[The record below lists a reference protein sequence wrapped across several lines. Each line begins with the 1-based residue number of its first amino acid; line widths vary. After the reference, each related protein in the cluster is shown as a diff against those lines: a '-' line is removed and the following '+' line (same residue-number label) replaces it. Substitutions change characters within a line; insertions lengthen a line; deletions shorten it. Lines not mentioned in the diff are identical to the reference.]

1 MNTETK
7 FSPGPWKVR
16 KSESK
21 QAYNVVGT
29 KLGGKWKIA
38 RCPAAVYNMPDLD
51 ERGMIEAKANA
62 LLMAHSPA
70 MLDSLLAIKQA
81 LDDIWQRD
89 DKNIVFDYID
99 GSMVDDIIL
108 KATTL

>member
-1 MNTETK
+1 MNTEFKGT
-7 FSPGPWKVR
+7 PGSWQIR

-38 RCPAAVYNMPDLD
+38 RCPATVYNMPDLD
-51 ERGMIEAKANA
+51 EKGMIEAKANA
-62 LLMAHSPA
+62 LLVSCAPD
-70 MLDSLLAIKQA
+70 MLESLLSIKQA
-81 LDDIWQRD
+81 LDDLWQRD